1 MTRVSIRQDKALAAK
16 LGMLWKFQRSRYSHE
31 ESRITRTVH
40 KKKPKKKKKHKLAKD
55 NGLQTTDCNNSVKKK
70 LPKPNNDRRPFNE
83 ISKKNNAADIHHSH
97 VIRGRLMLECRPG
110 AALLSTPT
118 ALIPFLGVIGPVCI
132 LSVAPATDPGGRE
145 LVPVP
150 SGRKF
155 GSAFGHD
162 CFGRHFLAGGR

>member
-1 MTRVSIRQDKALAAK
+1 
-16 LGMLWKFQRSRYSHE
+16 MLWKFQRSRYSHE

-40 KKKPKKKKKHKLAKD
+40 KNKQKKKKKKKNLLKTTAYKQRIATIASKR
-55 NGLQTTDCNNSVKKK
+55 NCPNQTMIDVHSTK
-70 LPKPNNDRRPFNE
+70 FQ
-83 ISKKNNAADIHHSH
+83 KKNNAADIHHSH

-150 SGRKF
+150 AGRKF
-155 GSAFGHD
+155 GCAFGHD